1 MKRGLMIGMAGALVV
16 AGCSGGSKGSTHT
29 DSTTPAT
36 SAGAGGPLPVNSG
49 RLLAG
54 TARPSFSSGTPGTIQ
69 VVATGEIVDD
79 PAGAYL
85 PIAIRSNVAEPVAR
99 VVVAATIQ
107 DATGKQIASGSSQ
120 GTDPQTLAPGEVA
133 LSFVHFE
140 ASSVPGAAAH
150 QFTIENDKPSTDPD
164 SHATLKVTTAAVAGG
179 AVTGTAANQTGA
191 TLSGPYAVNVYCF
204 DPGGKMLVVQSAFAD
219 LDGDLAASKSVP
231 YTVNLAGHTCPSF
244 LVGVTA
250 FYK

>member
-1 MKRGLMIGMAGALVV
+1 MGASAV
-16 AGCSGGSKGSTHT
+16 A
-29 DSTTPAT
+29 
-36 SAGAGGPLPVNSG
+36 PLPVNSG
-49 RLLAG
+49 GLLAG
-54 TARPSFSSGTPGTIQ
+54 TARPSFPAGKPGAIE

-79 PAGAYL
+79 PSGAYL
-85 PIAIRSNVAEPVAR
+85 PIAIRSNVAEPVGR

-140 ASSVPGAAAH
+140 ASTVPAAAAH
-150 QFTIENDKPSTDPD
+150 QFTIQNESPSTASS
-164 SHATLKVTTAAVAGG
+164 SHATLKVSTANLVGG
-179 AVTGTAANQTGA
+179 AVTGTATNQTGA
-191 TLSGPYAVNVYCF
+191 TLSGPYDVNVYCF
-204 DPGGKMLVVQSAFAD
+204 DTAGKMLVVQSSFAD
-219 LDGDLAASKSVP
+219 LDGDLAASKTVP
-231 YTVNLAGHTCPSF
+231 YTVNLAEHTCPSF